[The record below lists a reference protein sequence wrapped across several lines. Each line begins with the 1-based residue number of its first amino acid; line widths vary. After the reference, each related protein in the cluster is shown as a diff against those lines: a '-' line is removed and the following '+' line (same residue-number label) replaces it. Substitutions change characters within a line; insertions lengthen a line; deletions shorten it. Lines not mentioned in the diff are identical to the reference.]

1 MDNKV
6 GGSGLN
12 SASNEPKTPLTPGG
26 SSLDYKNR
34 KFGDKERKIGHRRVD
49 DEGQVTYK
57 KIQTTQ
63 IMGSI
68 QLGIGH
74 AVGSLASR
82 PERDL
87 LIKDFTQLETVP
99 FTNSG
104 SSFTPAHHYS
114 DFRFKIY
121 APLAFRYFRDLFGI
135 KPDDFLLSLCNE
147 PLVELSNPGA
157 SGSVFYLS
165 NDDNFIIKTVQH
177 KEAEFLLKLLPGYY
191 LVCFVCFV
199 FALLSVQCFIIL
211 IIFCCFFRLW
221 LRMDSLFACF
231 SVCFWNA
238 FVFWCRK

>member
-1 MDNKV
+1 MPSAVETTSKFIAARACPSSAGGTFLLRLSRPAQHHAAALRAFLFDLGDHHAADLCRV
-6 GGSGLN
+6 GHVRAATGLQVDQVARAN
-12 SASNEPKTPLTPGG
+12 AYRAHRAAAARRLHAHAFDQ
-26 SSLDYKNR
+26 LW
-34 KFGDKERKIGHRRVD
+34 IGV
-49 DEGQVTYK
+49 E
-57 KIQTTQ
+57 
-63 IMGSI
+63 
-68 QLGIGH
+68 LGIGH

-99 FTNSG
+99 FINAGTSY
-104 SSFTPAHHYS
+104 TPAHHYS

-165 NDDNFIIKTVQH
+165 NDDNFIIKTVQL

-191 LVCFVCFV
+191 LVRHFK
-199 FALLSVQCFIIL
+199 LSVL
-211 IIFCCFFRLW
+211 
-221 LRMDSLFACF
+221 
-231 SVCFWNA
+231 
-238 FVFWCRK
+238 